1 MSTEINLPQYY
12 QPENAYVK
20 GGSNPF
26 SSMMEGLNDSW
37 KNLRKSFSSGKLG
50 FVLLLIVL
58 LFVSIVCW
66 MNMIAYIKIATH
78 EDDKQGIS
86 QTWAI
91 FGAIVNGIFGLT
103 ALGFCIYLLVKI
115 FKKEVEEQKVE
126 KQSRKFIGSVIDGAR
141 LSANKAVKESLS
153 KTNID
158 INDLDSTKAFI
169 VTSTNGQIDN
179 VLDRYKM
186 SVLENIIE

>member
-1 MSTEINLPQYY
+1 MSTDITLPQYY

-20 GGSNPF
+20 SKSLSDAFINNI
-26 SSMMEGLNDSW
+26 NDSW
-37 KNLRKSFSSGKLG
+37 KNLRKSFSSGKLL
-50 FVLLLIVL
+50 FIILLVLAV
-58 LFVSIVCW
+58 FVSIVCW
-66 MNMIAYIKIATH
+66 LNMVAYIKISTH
-78 EDDKQGIS
+78 EDDEQGIS
-86 QTWAI
+86 QGWAT
-91 FGAIVNGIFGLT
+91 FGAWINGIFAVA
-103 ALGFCIYLLVKI
+103 ALAVAIILLIKI
-115 FKKEVEEQKVE
+115 FKKGTEEQKVE